1 MRNRLIF
8 VRNTNAPELIEM
20 FLVASA
26 ASVLGIRGFLAAAGY
41 PQIGGG
47 GLHIAHMLWGGL
59 FMLLALLLLFSS
71 LGQISL
77 RLSAILGGIGFGTFI
92 DELGKFITSD
102 HNYFFS
108 PTVGLI
114 YIIFIAIFL
123 VMRVLVRRRA
133 VSHNAALANALNRL
147 ELIGSRP
154 IGRSKRNEILALLR
168 NAHADDPLAQTLRE
182 YIDSADASHSDD
194 PGIYMRSRERLL
206 RAYERIAL
214 NRYFI
219 GGIVA
224 AADSAVRRADKPV
237 PVHPVAAAG
246 RGHRLHWRRAACVG
260 GGCVDADPVRR
271 LAAARIAPQR
281 LPMVPARRAC
291 GHLHYA
297 DVRFLRDATRR
308 HIRAVHRNP
317 NLHRPQLH
325 DRVRAAVAGGCGGRL
340 AGAAGWQAAVV

>member
-59 FMLLALLLLFSS
+59 FMLFALLLLFSS

-108 PTVGLI
+108 PTIGLI

-224 AADSAVRRADKPV
+224 LLIALS
-237 PVHPVAAAG
+237 VAQISQFLFTLLQQQDVDIG
-246 RGHRLHWRRAACVG
+246 FTG
-260 GGCVDADPVRR
+260 GAR
-271 LAAARIAPQR
+271 LAS
-281 LPMVPARRAC
+281 
-291 GHLHYA
+291 
-297 DVRFLRDATRR
+297 
-308 HIRAVHRNP
+308 
-317 NLHRPQLH
+317 
-325 DRVRAAVAGGCGGRL
+325 AAVASLLTLFGAWRL
-340 AGAAGWQAAVV
+340 RVSRLSAYLWFQRGALVGIFITQMFAFFEMQLVAISGLFIEILIYIALSFMIEFEQRSQADAGDD

>member
-108 PTVGLI
+108 PTIGLI

-168 NAHADDPLAQTLRE
+168 NANADDPLAQTLRE

-224 AADSAVRRADKPV
+224 LLIALS
-237 PVHPVAAAG
+237 VAQISQFLFTLLQQPDVDIG
-246 RGHRLHWRRAACVG
+246 FTG
-260 GGCVDADPVRR
+260 GAR
-271 LAAARIAPQR
+271 LAS
-281 LPMVPARRAC
+281 
-291 GHLHYA
+291 
-297 DVRFLRDATRR
+297 
-308 HIRAVHRNP
+308 
-317 NLHRPQLH
+317 
-325 DRVRAAVAGGCGGRL
+325 AAVASLLTLFGAWRL
-340 AGAAGWQAAVV
+340 RVSRLSAYLWFQRGALVGIFITQMFAFFEMQLVAISGLFIEILIYIALSFMIEFEQRSQADAGDD

>member
-108 PTVGLI
+108 PTIGLI

-123 VMRVLVRRRA
+123 VMRALVRRRA

-168 NAHADDPLAQTLRE
+168 NAHADDPLARTLRE

-224 AADSAVRRADKPV
+224 LLIALS
-237 PVHPVAAAG
+237 VAQISQF
-246 RGHRLHWRRAACVG
+246 LFTLLQQQDVDVG
-260 GGCVDADPVRR
+260 FTGGAR
-271 LAAARIAPQR
+271 LAS
-281 LPMVPARRAC
+281 
-291 GHLHYA
+291 
-297 DVRFLRDATRR
+297 
-308 HIRAVHRNP
+308 
-317 NLHRPQLH
+317 
-325 DRVRAAVAGGCGGRL
+325 AAVASLLTLFGAWRL
-340 AGAAGWQAAVV
+340 RVSRLSAYLWFQRGALVGIFITQMFAFFEMQLVAISGLFIEILIYIALSFMIEFEQRSQSDAGDD

>member
-41 PQIGGG
+41 PQIGGN

-102 HNYFFS
+102 NNYFFS
-108 PTVGLI
+108 PTIGLI

-123 VMRVLVRRRA
+123 VMRVLVRRRS

-147 ELIGSRP
+147 ELVGSRP

-168 NAHADDPLAQTLRE
+168 NADADDPLAQTLRA
-182 YIDSADASHSDD
+182 YIASADASQSDD
-194 PGIYMRSRERLL
+194 PGLYMRSREWLL

-219 GGIVA
+219 SGVVALLIILSVGQIIQFLFTLFQQQDAEIGFSGGA
-224 AADSAVRRADKPV
+224 
-237 PVHPVAAAG
+237 
-246 RGHRLHWRRAACVG
+246 
-260 GGCVDADPVRR
+260 R
-271 LAAARIAPQR
+271 LASASVASLLTLFGAWRLRVSRLSAYLWFQR
-281 LPMVPARRAC
+281 GALVGIFITQMFAFFEMQLVAVFGLFIEILIYVALSFMIEFEQRAQ
-291 GHLHYA
+291 A
-297 DVRFLRDATRR
+297 D
-308 HIRAVHRNP
+308 
-317 NLHRPQLH
+317 
-325 DRVRAAVAGGCGGRL
+325 AGDD
-340 AGAAGWQAAVV
+340 